1 MPTQQKEISP
11 EHLEIIKAGIK
22 KISDFNV
29 FSVRD
34 IMLHFQTLISARA
47 SRMLMEAP
55 GLYYRDLSFYV
66 ISKSGMNRGHASMN
80 ENIQT
85 LLPEDKRICYGF
97 VLYPESFVRTC
108 LDKILR
114 KTTKNIT
121 PDLRVSMEN
130 VFNRKNHR
138 KQKLTDSEIEKELIL
153 MFKKELGKLH

>member
-1 MPTQQKEISP
+1 MPTPQEKVSA
-11 EHLEIIKAGIK
+11 EHLEIVKAGIK
-22 KISDFNV
+22 NISDFNV

-34 IMLHFQTLISARA
+34 IVLHFQTLISARA

-66 ISKSGMNRGHASMN
+66 LSKSGMNRGHASMH
-80 ENIQT
+80 ENIQP
-85 LLPEDKRICYGF
+85 LLPEGKGTCYGF

-138 KQKLTDSEIEKELIL
+138 KQILIGSKIEKELIQ
-153 MFKKELGKLH
+153 MFKNDLGRLR

>member
-1 MPTQQKEISP
+1 MQQQEITP
-11 EHLEIIKAGIK
+11 EHLEVIKAGIK

-29 FSVRD
+29 FSVRE
-34 IMLHFQTLISARA
+34 IILHFQTLTSARA

-66 ISKSGMNRGHASMN
+66 LSKSGMNRGHASMN
-80 ENIQT
+80 ENIQP
-85 LLPEDKRICYGF
+85 LLPEGKGICYGF

-108 LDKILR
+108 MDKIFR
-114 KTTKNIT
+114 KTTKNRT

-138 KQKLTDSEIEKELIL
+138 KQKLTDSEIEKEIIR
-153 MFKKELGKLH
+153 MFKKDLGRRR

>member
-1 MPTQQKEISP
+1 MQQQEITP
-11 EHLEIIKAGIK
+11 EHLEVIKAGIK

-34 IMLHFQTLISARA
+34 IILHFQTLTSARA

-66 ISKSGMNRGHASMN
+66 LSKSGMNRGHASMN
-80 ENIQT
+80 ENIQP
-85 LLPEDKRICYGF
+85 LLPEGKGTCYGF

-108 LDKILR
+108 MDKIFR

-121 PDLRVSMEN
+121 PDMRVSMEN

-138 KQKLTDSEIEKELIL
+138 KQKLNDSETEKELIL
-153 MFKKELGKLH
+153 MLKKDLGRRR

>member
-1 MPTQQKEISP
+1 MQQEITP

-34 IMLHFQTLISARA
+34 IVLHFQTLISARA

-66 ISKSGMNRGHASMN
+66 LSKSGMNRGHASMN
-80 ENIQT
+80 ENIQP
-85 LLPEDKRICYGF
+85 LLPEGKEICYGF

-130 VFNRKNHR
+130 VFNRKKHR
-138 KQKLTDSEIEKELIL
+138 KQKLTDSEIEKELIQI
-153 MFKKELGKLH
+153 FKKDLGKQR

>member
-1 MPTQQKEISP
+1 MSMQQQEITP
-11 EHLEIIKAGIK
+11 EHLEAIKAGIK

-34 IMLHFQTLISARA
+34 IILHFQTLTSARA

-66 ISKSGMNRGHASMN
+66 LSKSGMNRGHASMN
-80 ENIQT
+80 ENIQP
-85 LLPEDKRICYGF
+85 LLPEGKGTCYGF

-108 LDKILR
+108 MDKIFR

-130 VFNRKNHR
+130 VFNRKNHK
-138 KQKLTDSEIEKELIL
+138 KQKLTDSEIEKEIIR
-153 MFKKELGKLH
+153 MFKKDLGRRR